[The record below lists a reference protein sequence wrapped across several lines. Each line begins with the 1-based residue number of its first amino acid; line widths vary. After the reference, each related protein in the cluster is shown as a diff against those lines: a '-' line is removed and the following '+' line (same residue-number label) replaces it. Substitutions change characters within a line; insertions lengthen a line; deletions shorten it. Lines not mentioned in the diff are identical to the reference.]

1 MSKLVTACRI
11 RCGNVYRVWPAA
23 RESEGGG
30 WGKEGLRTGVLA
42 AACGR
47 VSAVV
52 EHAVTT
58 SGRWLSSQLAPAT
71 AEAVSRMKQL
81 VTLSPAARNGGDCSL
96 LYCLLLCVAQ

>member
-1 MSKLVTACRI
+1 M
-11 RCGNVYRVWPAA
+11 G
-23 RESEGGG
+23 EGGATH
-30 WGKEGLRTGVLA
+30 RVLA

-71 AEAVSRMKQL
+71 AEAVSRLKQL

-96 LYCLLLCVAQ
+96 LYCLLLCIAQ